1 MKESPTQ
8 AESKDKELNTM
19 NENKD
24 IKETKE
30 IKINRQEEN
39 AANPARKREI
49 IKTVLIIFLAAMLVL
64 TFFSNTIRN
73 KSLSEISTEC
83 AMTGKLTERV
93 RGSGMVISNQS
104 YDVTVEGSRVIDEIC
119 VKTGKE
125 VKKGDVLFK
134 VAPAEV
140 LELPT
145 EEAALEALELEYEK
159 ALLAEPAD
167 YTAEDQAIKN
177 AREDLNEAIKKRDA
191 AVANADIAKTEKAQ
205 YNNNKNE
212 LTSKSAAVEKIS
224 ATISAIDTN
233 SYASAAPEYTGDL
246 AALCE
251 TWQSAEAEYQTA
263 YALFSQAVAD
273 GVDST
278 AAKSD
283 ADRKDSA
290 RQNAKNNYDASK
302 SVQRAYLANLLS
314 TTENEVAVL
323 SQKVA
328 DYEANHS
335 GAEDSPEALDADVT
349 AKQRA
354 LQDLIIALDKTK
366 NTASV
371 TDKVNALDLEAK
383 QKAIDQQKE
392 KVEKLKKNSE
402 ASDIV
407 SKYDGVVSS
416 INIKSGET
424 AEDGT
429 PIATIDLT
437 DEGYTVQ
444 LSVEAEKAKKIKV
457 GTEAEIVNNWGGNIQ
472 AVVSEIK
479 NDTTPNSKNRIIV
492 FNVSGDVDSGSNL
505 DLSIPC
511 GSGNYDA
518 IIPKSAVYQDKNGY
532 FVLTVRSKSTPLGN
546 RYYAERQ
553 SVEVLSS
560 DEVSSA
566 VQGSISQG
574 DYVITAASK
583 PVSAGD
589 QVRMKDK

>member
-1 MKESPTQ
+1 
-8 AESKDKELNTM
+8 M

-83 AMTGKLTERV
+83 AMSGKLTERV

-191 AVANADIAKTEKAQ
+191 AVANADTAKAEKAQ
-205 YNNNKNE
+205 YNSNKSE
-212 LTSKSAAVEKIS
+212 LASKSAALEKIS

-233 SYASAAPEYTGDL
+233 SYGSAAPEYSGDL
-246 AALCE
+246 ASLCE

-263 YALFSQAVAD
+263 YSLFSQAVAD

-278 AAKSD
+278 AAKTD
-283 ADRKDSA
+283 ADIKDTA
-290 RQNAKNNYDASK
+290 RQNAKNNYDYAK
-302 SVQRAYLANLLS
+302 SIQRASLS
-314 TTENEVAVL
+314 EQYGVIENDVAVL
-323 SQKVA
+323 TQRIT

-335 GAEDSPEALDADVT
+335 GAEDSPEALEADVT
-349 AKQRA
+349 AKQRT

-383 QKAIDQQKE
+383 QKAIDLQKE

-416 INIKSGET
+416 INIKTGET
-424 AEDGT
+424 AEDGAA
-429 PIATIDLT
+429 IATIDLT

-457 GTEAEIVNNWGGNIQ
+457 GTEAEVVNNWGGNIQ

-492 FNVSGDVDSGSNL
+492 FNVSGDADSGSNL

>member
-30 IKINRQEEN
+30 IKINRQEET

-191 AVANADIAKTEKAQ
+191 AVANADIAKAEKAQ

-246 AALCE
+246 ASLCE

-328 DYEANHS
+328 DYEADHS

>member
-1 MKESPTQ
+1 
-8 AESKDKELNTM
+8 M

-30 IKINRQEEN
+30 IKINRQEETS
-39 AANPARKREI
+39 ANPARKREI

-83 AMTGKLTERV
+83 AMSGKLTERV

-104 YDVTVEGSRVIDEIC
+104 YDVTVEGDRVIDEIC

-140 LELPT
+140 LELQT
-145 EEAALEALELEYEK
+145 EEAALEALELEYQK

-191 AVANADIAKTEKAQ
+191 AIANADTAKTEKAQ
-205 YNNNKNE
+205 YNSNKNE
-212 LTSKSAAVEKIS
+212 LASKSAAVEKIS

-233 SYASAAPEYTGDL
+233 SYGSAAPEYTGDL
-246 AALCE
+246 ASLCE

-263 YALFSQAVAD
+263 YSLFSQAVAD

-314 TTENEVAVL
+314 TTENEVASL
-323 SQKVA
+323 SQRVA

-335 GAEDSPEALDADVT
+335 GAEDSVEALDADVT

-383 QKAIDQQKE
+383 QKAIDLQKE

-402 ASDIV
+402 AADIV
-407 SKYDGVVSS
+407 SKYDGIVSS

-444 LSVEAEKAKKIKV
+444 LTVDAEKSKKIKV
-457 GTEAEIVNNWGGNIQ
+457 GTEAEVVNNWGGNIQ

-492 FNVSGDVDSGSNL
+492 FNVTGDADSGSNL